1 MQDELSNSVSIINA
15 QALEIDTLRGSNS
28 EATEDTRKTSQQVIV
43 LTNAL
48 DKSKKQAAEA
58 AKKTSEQDRLI
69 ADLNKD
75 LAAARRN
82 QKKTEQDLNARE
94 VRLNRLIE
102 EVERYKTQLREVKST
117 EGETQDRSKK
127 DFERLQQDNRR
138 LERQKAELFTAFKKQ
153 LKLID
158 ILKRQK
164 LHIEASRLL
173 EFSEEEFMRTLDLG
187 ERL

>member
-1 MQDELSNSVSIINA
+1 
-15 QALEIDTLRGSNS
+15 
-28 EATEDTRKTSQQVIV
+28 VIV

-48 DKSKKQAAEA
+48 DKSKKQLAET
-58 AKKTSEQDRLI
+58 AKKTAEQERVI
-69 ADLNKD
+69 VELNKE
-75 LAAARRN
+75 LAQAKRAH
-82 QKKTEQDLNARE
+82 KKTEQDSNARE

-127 DFERLQQDNRR
+127 EFERLQQENKR
-138 LERQKAELFTAFKKQ
+138 LERQKGELFTAFKKQ

-164 LHIEASRLL
+164 LHIEAARMLQ
-173 EFSEEEFMRTLDLG
+173 FSEEEFMRTLDLG